1 MLNTQEFSPIHY
13 ILIGDN
19 FHTPKADTLKQ
30 EILDYYTQHDLFTP
44 RYREKFANCGT
55 PITHTIKERCGLA
68 ECPLCYG
75 HKVHLER
82 QKLKRKQARLSCLN
96 LLTRMATLNFADVQ
110 EQDFSVRY
118 NYLSKQFTRLI
129 NSRQCKRLILGTAKT
144 IETSFSDIGLYHV
157 HLHILLAYK
166 DSLDKEE
173 LTQLI
178 EKYFPDCRQVHFH
191 PQESPVNLLSFFD
204 YVTKIPDCDV
214 VEWLT
219 LRQAS
224 KKKKKVTYTGIFA
237 KPRGSPE
244 QSGNKGKRQN
254 F

>member
-1 MLNTQEFSPIHY
+1 MLNKQEFSPIHY

-19 FHTPKADTLKQ
+19 FHNLRADTLKW
-30 EILDYYTQHDLFTP
+30 EILDYYTQHKLFTP
-44 RYREKFANCGT
+44 RYREKLASCGT
-55 PITHTIKERCGLA
+55 PITHTIKERCGLT

-82 QKLKRKQARLSCLN
+82 LKIRQRQKRLSRLN
-96 LLTRMATLNFADVQ
+96 LLTRMLTLNFADVQ
-110 EQDFSVRY
+110 EQNFLLQYD
-118 NYLSKQFTRLI
+118 YLSKQFTRLI
-129 NSRQCKRLILGTAKT
+129 NSRQCKRLILGTAKS
-144 IETSFSDIGLYHV
+144 IETSFSDIGLWHV

-166 DSLDKEE
+166 DSLNKAE

-178 EKYFPDCRQVHFH
+178 KKYFPDCQQVHFH

-219 LRQAS
+219 LRKVS

-237 KPRGSPE
+237 KIRASP
-244 QSGNKGKRQN
+244 K
-254 F
+254 